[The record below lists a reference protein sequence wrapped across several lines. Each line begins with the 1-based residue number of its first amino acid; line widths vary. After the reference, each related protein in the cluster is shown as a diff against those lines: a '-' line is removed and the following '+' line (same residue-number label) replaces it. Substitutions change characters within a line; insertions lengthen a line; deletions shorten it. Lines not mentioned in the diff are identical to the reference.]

1 MAKLRYK
8 SIIPNTKPEWLLQ
21 LQVDISNQHYY
32 VPFSDLETLKRFI
45 DDRIH
50 GLIMN
55 GTINRS
61 IVSTEVRTDS
71 GKTVLLIIRNE
82 RVIQTYYFES

>member
-8 SIIPNTKPEWLLQ
+8 SIIPHTKPEWLLQ
-21 LQVDISNQHYY
+21 LQVDISNQHYH

-50 GLIMN
+50 DLIMN
-55 GTINRS
+55 RAINRS